1 METNFKS
8 IADDF
13 KERYYNGDVEP
24 LSDRYP
30 VPKDNDIYLFIYN
43 GIELP
48 DGEHMTAR
56 PKPGWEWTYTDLLGV
71 LEDSGISQEKR
82 MTREYFVLSDEE
94 VLFYVKAEDDGL
106 TALAA
111 IPKDLSVRILT
122 EFLLAHPDVYEKSKK
137 YLEQ

>member
-1 METNFKS
+1 MKTNFKS

-48 DGEHMTAR
+48 DGGHMTTR
-56 PKPGWEWTYTDLLGV
+56 PKPGWDWTYEDLLGV